1 MKTNPLE
8 TEKIEKLL
16 IRFCIPALASNLV
29 TALYNIVDQ
38 IFIGH
43 VLGVVGNA
51 ATNVVFPAVT
61 LISALSLMCGV
72 GSSNAMNLHRGN
84 GELEEARACVGG
96 GLGLMI
102 LCGLLVTVPMLLW
115 TKSLLIY
122 PNGDA
127 VCAGIRKDNSTFLC
141 MCNYWSG
148 RNFSHT
154 CRWITEFFSCM
165 HCDGIVGECCAGF
178 FVHIL
183 LWMGN
188 PGSSLGDLPG
198 GNSQCG
204 HSFVVFAVPLSGI

>member
-1 MKTNPLE
+1 MCGRWAWSDDPLR
-8 TEKIEKLL
+8 IACHGSYA
-16 IRFCIPALASNLV
+16 F
-29 TALYNIVDQ
+29 VDQ
-38 IFIGH
+38 IAFDF
-43 VLGVVGNA
+43 VWL
-51 ATNVVFPAVT
+51 
-61 LISALSLMCGV
+61 
-72 GSSNAMNLHRGN
+72 
-84 GELEEARACVGG
+84 
-96 GLGLMI
+96 
-102 LCGLLVTVPMLLW
+102 
-115 TKSLLIY
+115 Y

-188 PGSSLGDLPG
+188 PGSSLGDLPS